1 MPSPISAIFIP
12 SARFRPFWIEGV
24 GKKKRVALVEKF
36 GSIDKIMHASIG
48 ELMQVD
54 GVGENLAKQ
63 IKKFFEDKI

>member
-1 MPSPISAIFIP
+1 
-12 SARFRPFWIEGV
+12 
-24 GKKKRVALVEKF
+24 
-36 GSIDKIMHASIG
+36 MHASIG